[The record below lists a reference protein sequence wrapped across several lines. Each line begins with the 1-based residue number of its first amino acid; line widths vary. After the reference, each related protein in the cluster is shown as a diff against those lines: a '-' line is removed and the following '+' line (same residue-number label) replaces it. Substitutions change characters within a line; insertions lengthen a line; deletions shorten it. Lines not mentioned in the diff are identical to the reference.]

1 MESAI
6 KVGLWVGVAAGL
18 LVSTLA
24 MTTAGMTSSSSG
36 MMMPGMM
43 DGGMMMGMDAEEMRS
58 MHEECLE
65 AMERHHEEHH
75 NATEPAGGG

>member
-1 MESAI
+1 MDSAI
-6 KVGLWVGVAAGL
+6 KIGLLVGVVAGV

-24 MTTAGMTSSSSG
+24 VTTAGMTPSSSG
-36 MMMPGMM
+36 MMPGMM
-43 DGGMMMGMDAEEMRS
+43 GGGSMMGMDADEMRA